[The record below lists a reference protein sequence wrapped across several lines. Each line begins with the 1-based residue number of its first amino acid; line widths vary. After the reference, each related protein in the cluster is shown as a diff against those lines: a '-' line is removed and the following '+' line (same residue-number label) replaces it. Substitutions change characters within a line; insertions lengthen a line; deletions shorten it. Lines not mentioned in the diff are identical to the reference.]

1 MATVSGSVMKETNL
15 ARCADPRPL
24 QHHRLMTSSALVVC
38 IVGTSPVRLWA
49 LEGGERLQRQLRA
62 LGIAH
67 TISKGDEVPAGG
79 SIVLLRADHLFDDR
93 TLRDLV
99 SHPGTVVLT
108 AGPPEASTAV
118 AAHVAVE
125 MAPLARAVLEGKA
138 APQAIPGVTI
148 GTPAALSSA
157 YVGKLL
163 KSAPPL
169 VLPIRA
175 AQAAAL
181 ERYLF
186 DGAYKGV
193 TDLVTKWVWP
203 APARWA
209 TRWCARLGVGPNAV
223 TATSLIL
230 AVAAMVFFARGQFGI
245 GLLVAWVMTFLDTV
259 DGKLARVTVTST
271 QFGHIFDHVID
282 LIHPPLWYLAWA
294 YGVAGNTAQLWM
306 LRSILVAIVVG
317 YVAGRLI
324 EGAFEYILAGF
335 SLFTWQPLDSYV
347 RLVTARRNP
356 NLLLLSAFAFAGL
369 PREGLIAVALW
380 TVLSTVCLTI
390 RLGQAV
396 YVRVRS
402 GHLQPWLGNLAA
414 DPTRV
419 PSYARPFISTS
430 ATLQQLT
437 Q

>member
-1 MATVSGSVMKETNL
+1 
-15 ARCADPRPL
+15 
-24 QHHRLMTSSALVVC
+24 MTSSEPVVC

-49 LEGGERLQRQLRA
+49 LDGSERLRRQLRA
-62 LGIAH
+62 LGITH
-67 TISKGDEVPAGG
+67 TISERDRVPAAG
-79 SIVLLRADHLFDDR
+79 SIVLLRADHLFDER

-99 SHPGTVVLT
+99 SRPGTVVLA
-108 AGPPEASTAV
+108 AGPTEASTAV
-118 AAHVAVE
+118 AAHVALE

-138 APQAIPGVTI
+138 APQAIPSVTI
-148 GTPAALSSA
+148 GTPAMLSSA

-193 TDLVTKWVWP
+193 TDLVTKWAWP

-230 AVAAMVFFARGQFGI
+230 AVAAMVFFARAQFGI

-294 YGVAGNTAQLWM
+294 YGVAGNAAQLWT
-306 LRSILVAIVVG
+306 LRSVLVSHRC
-317 YVAGRLI
+317 RLHRR
-324 EGAFEYILAGF
+324 
-335 SLFTWQPLDSYV
+335 P
-347 RLVTARRNP
+347 AR
-356 NLLLLSAFAFAGL
+356 
-369 PREGLIAVALW
+369 
-380 TVLSTVCLTI
+380 
-390 RLGQAV
+390 
-396 YVRVRS
+396 
-402 GHLQPWLGNLAA
+402 
-414 DPTRV
+414 
-419 PSYARPFISTS
+419 
-430 ATLQQLT
+430 
-437 Q
+437 

>member
-1 MATVSGSVMKETNL
+1 
-15 ARCADPRPL
+15 
-24 QHHRLMTSSALVVC
+24 MTSSQPAVC

-49 LEGGERLQRQLRA
+49 LDGGERLRRQLRA
-62 LGIAH
+62 LGITH
-67 TISKGDEVPAGG
+67 TISEGDSVPAAGW
-79 SIVLLRADHLFDDR
+79 IVLLRADHLFDER

-99 SHPGTVVLT
+99 SHPGTVVLA
-108 AGPPEASTAV
+108 AGQTEARTAV
-118 AAHVAVE
+118 AAHVTVE
-125 MAPLARAVLEGKA
+125 MASLARAVLEGKVS
-138 APQAIPGVTI
+138 PQAIRGVTM
-148 GTPAALSSA
+148 GTPATLSSA

-175 AQAAAL
+175 TQAAAL

-203 APARWA
+203 APARWV

-223 TATSLIL
+223 TATSLVL
-230 AVAAMVFFARGQFGI
+230 AVAAMALFARGQFCI

-271 QFGHIFDHVID
+271 QFGHLFDHVID

-294 YGVAGNTAQLWM
+294 YGVAGNAAQLWA
-306 LRSILVAIVVG
+306 LRSVLVAIVVG

-324 EGAFEYILAGF
+324 EGAFEYLLAGF

-356 NLLLLSAFAFAGL
+356 NLLLLSAFALADL
-369 PREGLIAVALW
+369 PRQGLIAVALW
-380 TVLSTVCLTI
+380 TVVSTVCLAI
-390 RLGQAV
+390 RLGQAA

-402 GHLQPWLGNLAA
+402 GHLQPWLGTLAA
-414 DPTRV
+414 DPTHA

-430 ATLQQLT
+430 AAVQRLMQ
-437 Q
+437 